1 MTQPGEPYRGADR
14 RRVSRGADES
24 LGWVV
29 AATVALVVA
38 ATLVV
43 VAVAGGLAVPAALA
57 SDTAVAL
64 LRAAGT
70 IGTLSIS
77 ALVLKQARLTGEA
90 APRLVGAAVLL
101 LAVVVAVA
109 ELPGALG
116 AGPAEL
122 LLTLRAAGL
131 LTAGGLLGL
140 GRWWS
145 TIDAG
150 LRTRRIVLVAVLAF
164 AALVAVLSIV
174 LSTASA
180 EAVRPGLSAL
190 VTAAL
195 AGLAGALLWRGWRV
209 RRRLLLLAGLLAVA
223 WLVAQLPL
231 VAGLSGLDDVAV
243 VLDGLRLAAVAVGT
257 LVALDD
263 LEAAFVAQRH
273 ALLRTELD
281 RQTVEARLQAHR
293 EQDQER
299 AHEARSAL
307 TAIEGASTMLARYQ
321 AVLDDDGR
329 VSLSS
334 AIQAEIRRLQHLV
347 DATRPPEPEPLPLGE
362 LVDAEASLSRQQG
375 ATVHVDVPADVWVL
389 AEHDGVIGV
398 LRNLLVNARTHAP
411 EATVWITGVRD
422 GADVELRVRDDGPG
436 LSGDD
441 LDHAFDRGHRGQ
453 GAERRPG
460 SGLGLHVARELAER
474 DGGSLTVESE
484 PGQGATFVLRL
495 PQAAAAGEAPSA
507 GERGGARP
515 RR

>member
-1 MTQPGEPYRGADR
+1 MTRAAEPYRGADR

-29 AATVALVVA
+29 AATATLVVA
-38 ATLVV
+38 AALAVL
-43 VAVAGGLAVPAALA
+43 AVAGGVAVPAALA
-57 SDTAVAL
+57 SATAVAL
-64 LRAAGT
+64 LQAAGT
-70 IGTLSIS
+70 VGALSIS
-77 ALVLKQARLTGEA
+77 ALILKQARLTGEA

-101 LAVVVAVA
+101 LAVVIGVV
-109 ELPGALG
+109 ELPRAVG
-116 AGPAEL
+116 AGPEEL

-131 LTAGGLLGL
+131 LTAGGLLVL
-140 GRWWS
+140 IRWWS

-150 LRTRRIVLVAVLAF
+150 LRTRRIVLLGVVAF
-164 AALVAVLSIV
+164 AALAVVLAVV

-180 EAVRPGLSAL
+180 EAVRPGLSGL

-195 AGLAGALLWRGWRV
+195 AVLAGALLWRGWRL
-209 RRRLLLLAGLLAVA
+209 RRRLLLLGGLLALA
-223 WLVAQLPL
+223 WAVAQLPL
-231 VAGLSGLDDVAV
+231 VGGLSGLASAAV
-243 VLDGLRLAAVAVGT
+243 VLEGLRLAAIAVGT

-281 RQTVEARLQAHR
+281 RRTVEARLQAHR
-293 EQDQER
+293 EHDEER

-347 DATRPPEPEPLPLGE
+347 DAERPPEPEPLPLRE
-362 LVDAEASLSRQQG
+362 LVDAEVSLSRQQG
-375 ATVHVDVPADVWVL
+375 STVHVDVPADVWVL
-389 AEHDGVIGV
+389 AERDGVIGV

-411 EATVWITGVRD
+411 DATVWITGARD

-436 LSGDD
+436 LTADD
-441 LDHAFDRGHRGQ
+441 LTRAFERGHRGT
-453 GAERRPG
+453 GAERRAG
-460 SGLGLHVARELAER
+460 SGLGLHVARDLAER

-484 PGQGATFVLRL
+484 PGQGATFALRL
-495 PQAAAAGEAPSA
+495 PQAAPAEGAPSA
-507 GERGGARP
+507 EEPSGP
-515 RR
+515 RLRR